1 MKFCKIF
8 YKLNFVMKNWS
19 EVLKN
24 EQEKKKK
31 NQEVPK

>member
-24 EQEKKKK
+24 EQEKKN